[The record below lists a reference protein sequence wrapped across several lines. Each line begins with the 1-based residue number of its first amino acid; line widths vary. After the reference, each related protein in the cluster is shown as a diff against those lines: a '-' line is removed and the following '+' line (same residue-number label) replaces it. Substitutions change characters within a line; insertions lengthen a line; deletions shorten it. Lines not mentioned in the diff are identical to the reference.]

1 MLRIL
6 QFLFM
11 IFTSVPAVLVTAP
24 FYVMMVLPSQLG
36 PRKGQLQAEMES
48 SYCRTAIATG
58 QGKMCSVN
66 FSIHLSQ

>member
-1 MLRIL
+1 
-6 QFLFM
+6 
-11 IFTSVPAVLVTAP
+11 
-24 FYVMMVLPSQLG
+24 MMVLPSQLG